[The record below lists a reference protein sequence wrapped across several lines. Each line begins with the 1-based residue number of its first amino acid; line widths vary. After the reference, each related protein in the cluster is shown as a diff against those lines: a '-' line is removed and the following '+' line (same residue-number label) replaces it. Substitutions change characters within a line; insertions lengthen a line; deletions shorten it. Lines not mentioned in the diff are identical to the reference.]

1 MISISGGHKKKLKDF
16 FIDAKI
22 PREQRDTVLLFAV
35 GKEVFWIPYYRVAD
49 DFLADKTTKN
59 KIRIS
64 IWEGE
69 HHERE
74 N

>member
-1 MISISGGHKKKLKDF
+1 MKDF